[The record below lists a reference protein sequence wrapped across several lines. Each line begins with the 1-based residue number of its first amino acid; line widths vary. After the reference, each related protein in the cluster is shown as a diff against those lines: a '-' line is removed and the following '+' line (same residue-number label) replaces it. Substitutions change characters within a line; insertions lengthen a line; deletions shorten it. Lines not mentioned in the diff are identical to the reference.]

1 MKIYKLLFAAIIA
14 LTALVFAAANL
25 TLSDADKIVNDRPY
39 ISEIDMLAKQIEKN
53 GIQSVDMSECE
64 YVFGVE
70 VFSENFY
77 VSDYD
82 YAIRQ
87 VCGKL
92 YRFDYKVISE
102 YRNDRKNVNLLLTI
116 MAAAMIAI
124 WLFILHKIMLP
135 FKAVKD
141 ISGKA
146 ADGAANISFK
156 SKKSS
161 DLGFFKG
168 FAEDMER
175 ICENTEKQK
184 RRENDMKK
192 AKKKM
197 LMTLYKDIKEPLSEI
212 RNSTEYLCNNGKK
225 QGEAV
230 WRINSDADRIESC
243 VLQIIQDS
251 REEFL
256 SIDIEDS
263 EFLLSDLIKRVKEY
277 FSERADDFGS
287 GFIVQEYAD
296 SRLNGDIECAD
307 EVLRNIIDNAV
318 KYGDRGT
325 ISFELSD
332 GGDNL
337 IIQISNE
344 GCTLPDNELLHIFDK
359 EWRGSNVGSTS
370 GSGMGLYICR
380 RLMNKMRG
388 KVFAVVSGSRFTV
401 SVIFMKV

>member
-1 MKIYKLLFAAIIA
+1 MKIYKLLFAATIA

-25 TLSDADKIVNDRPY
+25 TLSGADKIVNDRPY

-53 GIQSVDMSECE
+53 GIQSIDLSECE
-64 YVFGVE
+64 YVLGVE

-77 VSDYD
+77 VSDSD

-92 YRFDYKVISE
+92 YRFDYKVIPE
-102 YRNDRKNVNLLLTI
+102 YSGDRKNVNLLLTI

-124 WLFILHKIMLP
+124 WLFILHKIILP

-146 ADGAANISFK
+146 ADGASDISLK

-161 DLGFFKG
+161 DLGFFKD

-192 AKKKM
+192 AKKET
-197 LMTLYKDIKEPLSEI
+197 LMTLYKDIKTPLSEI
-212 RNSTEYLCNNGKK
+212 RNSTEYLCNNGKR
-225 QGEAV
+225 QIEAV
-230 WRINSDADRIESC
+230 ERINSDADRIERC
-243 VLQIIQDS
+243 VLQIIQNS
-251 REEFL
+251 QEEFL
-256 SIDIEDS
+256 SIDIEES

-277 FSERADDFGS
+277 FLARTDDV
-287 GFIVQEYAD
+287 GFTVHEYPD
-296 SRLNGDIECAD
+296 CRLNGNIECAD
-307 EVLRNIIDNAV
+307 EVFRNIIDNAV
-318 KYGDRGT
+318 KYGGRKC
-325 ISFELSD
+325 ISIELSD
-332 GGDNL
+332 DDDDL
-337 IIQISNE
+337 TIQISNE

-359 EWRGSNVGSTS
+359 EWRGSNVGNTY

-380 RLMNKMRG
+380 RLMNKMGG

-401 SVIFMKV
+401 NVIFMKV